1 MTATLPVSAEPR
13 AVSARGSVFALA
25 AALLA
30 MSVDPS
36 VHNLAFVGAAIADLV
51 EDQVVHLG
59 FTPQEGYA
67 EMLRQ
72 SQG

>member
-1 MTATLPVSAEPR
+1 
-13 AVSARGSVFALA
+13 VFALA